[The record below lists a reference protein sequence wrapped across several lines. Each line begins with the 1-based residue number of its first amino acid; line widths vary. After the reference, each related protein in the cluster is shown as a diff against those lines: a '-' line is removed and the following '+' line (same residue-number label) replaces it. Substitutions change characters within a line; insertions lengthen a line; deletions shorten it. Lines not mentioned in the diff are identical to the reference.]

1 MRSAS
6 APTVGGLAF
15 VSHCYRRPRVPP
27 DWPYNLFAMVHA
39 PTRLEV
45 AERVATIAELLGDAA
60 RSYDILF
67 STAILKKS
75 GMRLGEG

>member
-1 MRSAS
+1 
-6 APTVGGLAF
+6 
-15 VSHCYRRPRVPP
+15 
-27 DWPYNLFAMVHA
+27 MVHGT
-39 PTRLEV
+39 TRLEV
-45 AERVATIAELLGDAA
+45 AERVAAIAELLGDAA